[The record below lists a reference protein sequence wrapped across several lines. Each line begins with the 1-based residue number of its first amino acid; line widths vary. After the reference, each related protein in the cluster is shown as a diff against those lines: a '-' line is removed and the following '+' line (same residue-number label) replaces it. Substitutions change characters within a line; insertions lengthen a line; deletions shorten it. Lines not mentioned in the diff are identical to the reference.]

1 MRPHEFLQLAENLDL
16 DPDYRDELKQVLA
29 PQGTGPIATSPHFV
43 FVICNLLRG
52 LTPLEVSE
60 QVEREKKVYLSV
72 DAIREYSLQY
82 VPPHL
87 IQHSLMHRWFAKM
100 DTLDEVEILENLT
113 KLQMMRVMM
122 RVDRPAIDAD
132 DHESNRRDIDA
143 LRKLACDTIDAK
155 IKTGRMRAV
164 PIKHEHEV
172 VQTGEVNHTHTDA
185 GKLDAQDA
193 AAALQALVKIQA
205 LKGEN
210 DVGSN

>member
-1 MRPHEFLQLAENLDL
+1 MRPHEFLQFVENV
-16 DPDYRDELKQVLA
+16 DPEYRDELRQVLD
-29 PQGTGPIATSPHFV
+29 PQGTGPVATSPHFV
-43 FVICNLLRG
+43 FVVCNLLRG

-60 QVEREKKVYLSV
+60 QVEREKKTYLSV

-87 IQHSLMHRWFAKM
+87 VQQSLMHRWLEKM
-100 DTLDEVEILENLT
+100 DILDEVSILENLT
-113 KLQMMRVMM
+113 KLQMMRVMA
-122 RVDRPAIDAD
+122 RVDRPSIDAD
-132 DHESNRRDIDA
+132 DAESQRRDIDA

-155 IKTGRMRAV
+155 IKTGRMRSA

-172 VQTGEVNHTHTDA
+172 IQSGEVTHNHTDV

-193 AAALQALVKIQA
+193 AAALQALAKIQA
-205 LKGEN
+205 LKEKD